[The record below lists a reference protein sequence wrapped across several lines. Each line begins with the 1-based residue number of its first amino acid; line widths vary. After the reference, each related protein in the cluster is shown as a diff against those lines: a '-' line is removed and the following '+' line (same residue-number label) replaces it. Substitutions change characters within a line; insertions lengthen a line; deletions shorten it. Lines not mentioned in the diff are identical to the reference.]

1 MLYELM
7 LRYLTSHFI
16 RNYDYTFYTIT
27 LLILRKKFS
36 FGLEFADLFENWII
50 FSHTCLFTCDVSST
64 KYHMSQVSRTPYNYT
79 V

>member
-16 RNYDYTFYTIT
+16 RNYDNTFFTIT

-36 FGLEFADLFENWII
+36 FGLP
-50 FSHTCLFTCDVSST
+50 SSVGVGE
-64 KYHMSQVSRTPYNYT
+64 KAPAAEPDRLRDNNNRNDGVLL
-79 V
+79 